1 MYHVTMDE
9 NHSTEISSSPDWCG
23 SKIDV
28 EEETPIVVDLH
39 IVTDVLRRE
48 CKYAIERERE
58 REREREGGREREN
71 CEGERVR

>member
-9 NHSTEISSSPDWCG
+9 NHSTEISSSPVWCG

-58 REREREGGREREN
+58 REL
-71 CEGERVR
+71 